1 MLINFTSDV
10 YIAFDCYNYIMRR
23 LLVVVSFFLIACQA
37 VSSAAP
43 VLLATSPAS
52 PPATPTITAEPT
64 FTSQPTAVRAAPA
77 PGEFIVQLHPDGPLF
92 IGDRVSFEVIS
103 TEEIE
108 LEESNVAI
116 RVEGHAL
123 DELSTAEFGGFGI
136 GGRMQATFSWVWD
149 TSELQAGEYQVEFS
163 VQPDDLTWTETVHL
177 LPAEHVPDP
186 EPHARW
192 SMANIQCCTVN
203 YITGTR
209 AARDLEVVLDLAEM
223 QSENAIRRMG
233 IDFGE
238 PIPITIV
245 PRVVG
250 HGGFA
255 SNEIYISYLDE
266 NYAGND
272 LAQVLHHEMIH
283 ILDRRL
289 GGELRPSLLVEGL
302 AVYLSNGH
310 FKKEP
315 LLSRAAVLLDL
326 GWYLPLNQLA
336 DAFYTSQHEIG
347 YLEGAALVQY
357 MVERFGWEAFNDFYR
372 DIHPHPSEKQ
382 SSAIDVSLRDHFG
395 LSLEQLEVDF
405 KGRLRRQHIIPDM
418 VDDVRLTI
426 TYYDTVR
433 RYQQLL
439 DPSAFFLT
447 AWLPDGEQ
455 MREREI
461 VADFLRRP
469 STEENLDIENLLV
482 KVDRDL
488 RAGNYTQGQKTI
500 HQINRRLDLLEE
512 QIVLRAD

>member
-1 MLINFTSDV
+1 
-10 YIAFDCYNYIMRR
+10 
-23 LLVVVSFFLIACQA
+23 
-37 VSSAAP
+37 
-43 VLLATSPAS
+43 
-52 PPATPTITAEPT
+52 
-64 FTSQPTAVRAAPA
+64 
-77 PGEFIVQLHPDGPLF
+77 
-92 IGDRVSFEVIS
+92 
-103 TEEIE
+103 
-108 LEESNVAI
+108 
-116 RVEGHAL
+116 
-123 DELSTAEFGGFGI
+123 
-136 GGRMQATFSWVWD
+136 
-149 TSELQAGEYQVEFS
+149 
-163 VQPDDLTWTETVHL
+163 
-177 LPAEHVPDP
+177 
-186 EPHARW
+186 
-192 SMANIQCCTVN
+192 
-203 YITGTR
+203 
-209 AARDLEVVLDLAEM
+209 M

-255 SNEIYISYLDE
+255 GNEIYISYLDE

-405 KGRLRRQHIIPDM
+405 KGRLRRQHIIPEM

-455 MREREI
+455 MREQEI

-469 STEENLDIENLLV
+469 STEDNLDIENLLV

-488 RAGNYTQGQKTI
+488 RAGNYTEGQKTI
-500 HQINRRLDLLEE
+500 HQINRKLDLLEE